1 MVRQNIKPPIGPE
14 LGHPIRKRDTST
26 ACHDKAKEN
35 LMQALH
41 MPLGKHRSLLECSA
55 AAWSM
60 RAGQLQ
66 RQEDRVAAELSSPA
80 KPTDL

>member
-35 LMQALH
+35 LMQAVH

-60 RAGQLQ
+60 RAEQLQ
-66 RQEDRVAAELSSPA
+66 RQEDRVAGKLFSIARR
-80 KPTDL
+80 TDL